1 MKKKKISISAAML
14 ISMVLGLVVGI
25 IVGPSIAWIKPF
37 GTIFVNLLKM
47 CMVPVIFVS
56 ITLAIAQVADLKVF
70 GRIGIKIFV
79 WYCVTSGIA
88 AIVGIFWASVI
99 KPGIG
104 FTAAT
109 SGAVEKTIPSVVD
122 SLVGIVPTNIIKTM
136 ADANLMSLI
145 FFAII
150 FGVAISL
157 TGEKKEPLVNLLDAT
172 NAAILKMINICMN
185 YAPIGVFALMANMAG
200 TNGLDVI
207 LPLGKFLATEWITMF
222 TQILLVYGVMLAVF
236 GKINI
241 FRFIKRMR
249 AVLIMAFTSTSSAAT
264 VPLEL
269 ELCETHLGVP
279 LSIGGFSLPLGS
291 TVNQDGAALNTPI
304 CLLFTAQIYGMH
316 FTPIE
321 LAQVVFLALIMSIG
335 AAGIPAG
342 ASMFVLM
349 ILGQFGLPTDAFGLI
364 LASYIL
370 IDVMLT
376 TTNICGDMV
385 CTTCV
390 CRMEGKLNTAVWDDP
405 KYDADAAY
413 AEAKVAGS
421 VAN

>member
-37 GTIFVNLLKM
+37 GTIFVHLLKM

-291 TVNQDGAALNTPI
+291 TVNQDGAALNLETEQSS
-304 CLLFTAQIYGMH
+304 AYSMR
-316 FTPIE
+316 
-321 LAQVVFLALIMSIG
+321 QVA
-335 AAGIPAG
+335 
-342 ASMFVLM
+342 
-349 ILGQFGLPTDAFGLI
+349 T
-364 LASYIL
+364 
-370 IDVMLT
+370 
-376 TTNICGDMV
+376 
-385 CTTCV
+385 
-390 CRMEGKLNTAVWDDP
+390 RRR
-405 KYDADAAY
+405 
-413 AEAKVAGS
+413 
-421 VAN
+421 